1 MEVIRP
7 TSFRDAD
14 VEIVKRTITEEYPN
28 NNMDDG
34 SNNNTFSKK
43 ETFLNLRQEETKRL
57 EVNGGPH
64 HKAAFDEEVD
74 HNDESFV
81 VIELVDEDE
90 SRDPQISDSYVD
102 IDLKTSRQLL
112 VYLSKKRRCFVK
124 CRMRAVSH
132 VPVAEKHSTGRV
144 IFYLEPWY
152 RLTIA
157 KTELW
162 YLMHRSAIYIRPP
175 RRSVRRKPFHY
186 TEKVECDSSVRDSPD
201 AGKPRD
207 LSGYQLIFSDEAKN
221 EVSKLT
227 LSADFTTS
235 YEERQSKLGE
245 ISRDIEISGDSHEPG
260 TLRRSYSI
268 EFLSEDQVI
277 GSSFSNEAVT
287 RKIEEGDVKEI
298 YEDSVNERSTRS
310 EESAFVEAP
319 KLKRSYSIEFLHEE
333 EDSDKPFSSEVV
345 HYKMDKGE
353 GVLVYSEGESFR
365 DEEDVTEDRH
375 QSTSLKRSYSI
386 EFLAEDEDK
395 PSNFSY
401 ETVSNKI
408 EKGEGRLIYDDSCN
422 SHDSQLVSR
431 SVKRRSKKLKTLD
444 VDMDVHDEND
454 DTGKPLAQRSYSI
467 EMMNEIDDDQVVP
480 IYYEDTENEPRNDEV
495 FEDEVVAEVV
505 RVEQTE
511 QEMNFFDEGYGESE
525 NLEDDSQLEKKSYN
539 VEFLEEKPEMF
550 LDVATS
556 TPAKNR
562 LPSPK
567 KSPLQT
573 VQIGLEFEKRSKS
586 ENGNEE
592 SFINENDEYLVYE
605 DSSQNGEGRICQ
617 NGGHHN
623 PSFKLKTIVVNMDT
637 HHDRKRPS
645 LTCDRKYQ
653 LEFQTEEERRLSMLH
668 EHEARK
674 ARIPSDSLRT
684 ISIETGNEEIID
696 HEHALKP
703 PQLLSKKAYS
713 VEYLNELDDDKSV
726 FYEEMVD
733 DVEPKWKLES

>member
-28 NNMDDG
+28 NNIKDG
-34 SNNNTFSKK
+34 SNNNIFSKK
-43 ETFLNLRQEETKRL
+43 ETVLISRQEETQRL
-57 EVNGGPH
+57 EINGGPH
-64 HKAAFDEEVD
+64 HQAEEEVD
-74 HNDESFV
+74 DNDESFV

-102 IDLKTSRQLL
+102 IDLKTSKQLL
-112 VYLSKKRRCFVK
+112 VYLSKKPRCFVK
-124 CRMRAVSH
+124 CHTRAVSQ

-144 IFYLEPWY
+144 IFYLEPWF

-157 KTELW
+157 RTELW

-186 TEKVECDSSVRDSPD
+186 TEKVECDTNVQDSPD
-201 AGKPRD
+201 AGKSRD

-235 YEERQSKLGE
+235 YEERHSKLGE

-260 TLRRSYSI
+260 ALRRSYSI
-268 EFLSEDQVI
+268 EFLSEDKDI
-277 GSSFSNEAVT
+277 ADSFSSEAVA
-287 RKIEEGDVKEI
+287 RKIEEGNVKEI
-298 YEDSVNERSTRS
+298 YEDSVDDRSSRS
-310 EESAFVEAP
+310 EESLLVEAP
-319 KLKRSYSIEFLHEE
+319 MLKRSYSIEFLHEE

-365 DEEDVTEDRH
+365 DEEDVTEDCH
-375 QSTSLKRSYSI
+375 QDTGLRRSYSI

-408 EKGEGRLIYDDSCN
+408 EKGEGRLIYDDSHN
-422 SHDSQLVSR
+422 SDDSKLVSR
-431 SVKRRSKKLKTLD
+431 
-444 VDMDVHDEND
+444 
-454 DTGKPLAQRSYSI
+454 I
-467 EMMNEIDDDQVVP
+467 EMMNEIDDEQVVP
-480 IYYEDTENEPRNDEV
+480 IYYEDTENEPKNDEV
-495 FEDEVVAEVV
+495 FEDEVVAEEV

-525 NLEDDSQLEKKSYN
+525 NLEDDSQLEKKIYN
-539 VEFLEEKPEMF
+539 VEFLEEKPAMF

-573 VQIGLEFEKRSKS
+573 VHIGLEFQKRNKS
-586 ENGNEE
+586 ENDDEG

-605 DSSQNGEGRICQ
+605 DSSQNGEGRVYQ
-617 NGGHHN
+617 NGGGQN

-645 LTCDRKYQ
+645 LTSDRKYQ
-653 LEFQTEEERRLSMLH
+653 LEFQTEENRRLSMLH

-684 ISIETGNEEIID
+684 VSIETGNEEVIG
-696 HEHALKP
+696 HEHALMP

-713 VEYLNELDDDKSV
+713 VEYLNELEGDRSV

-733 DVEPKWKLES
+733 DVEPKWKLEL